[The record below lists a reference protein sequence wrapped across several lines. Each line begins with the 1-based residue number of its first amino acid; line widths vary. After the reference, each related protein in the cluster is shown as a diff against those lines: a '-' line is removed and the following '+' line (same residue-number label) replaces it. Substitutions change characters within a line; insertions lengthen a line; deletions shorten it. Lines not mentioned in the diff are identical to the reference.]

1 MASAPTAVGSPLYVD
16 SSALL
21 RRYVRAPG
29 SALVL
34 DTMRRHPDWCA
45 STLCRTETQLALR
58 RASAYA
64 EQQRRLWSALQ
75 ADWDAF
81 WVVPLDGRALARAT
95 ELGAAFGLRTIDAL
109 HLASADRLPRPAAYL
124 TFDRRQIPAAAALG
138 LEVVSPVED

>member
-1 MASAPTAVGSPLYVD
+1 MTASPADDAGPLYVD
-16 SSALL
+16 PSALV

-29 SALVL
+29 SSLVV
-34 DTMRRHPDWCA
+34 DTMRRHTDWCG
-45 STLCRTETQLALR
+45 SPLCRTETQLALR

-64 EQQRRLWSALQ
+64 EQQRRLWSLLQ

-109 HLASADRLPRPAAYL
+109 HLASADRLPRPAAFL